1 MMQYLLPTAVG
12 LTARTN
18 VKNNIGLGSTASKL
32 AVTNSQ
38 TREHDVKAMQFEELR
53 SLDLRQC
60 HSVGDIVAA
69 LRYCAFGA
77 RMLGEVSHTICGLA
91 TSKEKPIFIYDGKED
106 SALGRL
112 LARFVDHRWFR
123 KVVRPGEFA
132 RGKIRADVVVVG
144 GYSERDADA
153 IYSKARRAIFVNA
166 FDMARPGQ
174 IRDGYFPDAVFADPR
189 YIMPVIFA
197 ALADWLDGRPTSARS
212 LLNGLSPY
220 GGLAAQ
226 VARGAKALEAM
237 TADKNALRF
246 LTISGAMTIG
256 KMDLVICDMI
266 DEGMVHAISSTG
278 ALMAHGLVSSIGLKH
293 YKYNPRVDD
302 TELARRKL
310 NRVTDTLE
318 PETNLDTVEEVIG
331 QVIEQIDGSSA
342 LGPTELNRLIGK
354 HLAQHYPN
362 ERGIL
367 KSAYVH
373 GVPVFV
379 PAFVDSELG
388 NDIYIHNLK
397 RQQRGEKPIVID
409 LERDSKELIR
419 LVTGAKRF
427 GIFTIGG
434 GVPRNNVQNV
444 APLIEII
451 NERLGPTYP
460 ERRYRY
466 GVRICPDRPHFGH
479 LSGCTYSENESWRK
493 ADKNGIYAEMIADA
507 TQVWPFLIKYLME
520 GKSAAKKNRP
530 RSVGARRAGASARRR
545 AGAST
550 RAHV

>member
-1 MMQYLLPTAVG
+1 
-12 LTARTN
+12 
-18 VKNNIGLGSTASKL
+18 VKTLQL
-32 AVTNSQ
+32 
-38 TREHDVKAMQFEELR
+38 EELR
-53 SLDLRQC
+53 SLDLQKC
-60 HSVGDIVAA
+60 QSVGDIVAG

-77 RMLGEVSHTICGLA
+77 RMLGEVAGTMREMATAKDKPWLVYEGL
-91 TSKEKPIFIYDGKED
+91 EKSPLEG
-106 SALGRL
+106 L
-112 LARFVDHRWFR
+112 LKKFVANRWF
-123 KVVRPGEFA
+123 
-132 RGKIRADVVVVG
+132 GKIVTPSQYTKAKNRPESIVVVG
-144 GYSERDADA
+144 GFSERDAESL
-153 IYSKARRAIFVNA
+153 YKKKGRALFINP

-189 YIMPVIFA
+189 YIMPVIYFA
-197 ALADWLDGRPTSARS
+197 LDEWINGKPTSINALMS
-212 LLNGLSPY
+212 KLPPY

-226 VARGAKALEAM
+226 VARGAKALDAM
-237 TADKNALRF
+237 TGDNSAVRF
-246 LTISGAMTIG
+246 LTISGAMTVG

-266 DEGMVHAISSTG
+266 EQGLIQAISSTG

-293 YKYNPRVDD
+293 YKYNPKYND

-331 QVIEQIDGSSA
+331 KVIDKIDGGRPLS
-342 LGPTELNRLIGK
+342 PTELNQLIGK
-354 HLAQHYPN
+354 YLAENYPN

-388 NDIYIHNLK
+388 NDIYIHNMK
-397 RQQRGEKPIVID
+397 RRRRGENPILMD
-409 LERDSKELIR
+409 LERDSTELIK
-419 LVTGAKRF
+419 LVTGSKRF

-451 NERLGPTYP
+451 NERLGPTFP
-460 ERRYRY
+460 NRRFSY

-507 TQVWPFLIKYLME
+507 TQVWPFLVKYIIE
-520 GKSAAKKNRP
+520 K
-530 RSVGARRAGASARRR
+530 RSPNARRSRFRDA
-545 AGAST
+545 T
-550 RAHV
+550 KKVLPVK

>member
-1 MMQYLLPTAVG
+1 
-12 LTARTN
+12 
-18 VKNNIGLGSTASKL
+18 
-32 AVTNSQ
+32 
-38 TREHDVKAMQFEELR
+38 
-53 SLDLRQC
+53 
-60 HSVGDIVAA
+60 
-69 LRYCAFGA
+69 
-77 RMLGEVSHTICGLA
+77 MLGEVANTIHEMITA
-91 TSKEKPIFIYDGKED
+91 KERPLLVFDGPPD
-106 SALGRL
+106 SPLGKL
-112 LARFVDHRWFR
+112 LQQLVEKKWFR
-123 KVVRPGEFA
+123 KIVRPAQYAKAKDNRE
-132 RGKIRADVVVVG
+132 DSVVVG
-144 GYSERDADA
+144 AFSERDAET
-153 IYSKARRAIFVNA
+153 IYEKKGRAIFINP

-189 YIMPVIFA
+189 YVMPVIAA
-197 ALADWLDGRPTSARS
+197 ALEEWIHERPSSVASFVAKLT
-212 LLNGLSPY
+212 PY

-226 VARGAKALEAM
+226 VARGARALEAM
-237 TADKNALRF
+237 TDDKTAVRF
-246 LTISGAMTIG
+246 LTISGAMTVG

-266 DEGMVHAISSTG
+266 EQGMIHAISSTG

-293 YKYNPRVDD
+293 YKYNPKYND

-331 QVIEQIDGSSA
+331 KVIEGVDGSRPLS
-342 LGPTELNRLIGK
+342 PTELNTLIGK
-354 HLAQHYPN
+354 HLAENYPD

-388 NDIYIHNLK
+388 NDIYIHNMK
-397 RQQRGEKPIVID
+397 RRRAGQKPILMD
-409 LERDSKELIR
+409 LELDSKELIK

-427 GIFTIGG
+427 GIFTVGG

-451 NERLGPTYP
+451 NERLGPTFP
-460 ERRYRY
+460 NRRFSY

-507 TQVWPFLIKYLME
+507 TQVWPFLVKYIME
-520 GKSAAKKNRP
+520 
-530 RSVGARRAGASARRR
+530 RRAAQKKS
-545 AGAST
+545 
-550 RAHV
+550 